1 MSPPIAPT
9 VTATTMTTPA
19 TADHATWNSGRDV
32 AGEIRSNQPRSA
44 PTIPSVNPITQAG
57 A

>member
-44 PTIPSVNPITQAG
+44 PTIPSVNPVTQAG